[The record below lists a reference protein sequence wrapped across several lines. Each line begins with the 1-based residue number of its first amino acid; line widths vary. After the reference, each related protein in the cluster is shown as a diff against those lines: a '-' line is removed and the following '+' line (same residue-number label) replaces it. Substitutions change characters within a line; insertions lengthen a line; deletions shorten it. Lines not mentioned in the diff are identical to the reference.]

1 MSSTFINRVNPSGG
15 TALIEGSSIHWKGH
29 RGWPYTIADCGR
41 MLDEWG
47 IQEGRNMRMSSN
59 YQLHGILKPI
69 LLGPVFMDQK
79 NLSTGFS
86 IRDPWEMPERV
97 RNIVYC
103 LSNCC
108 DNDCSSRFTASNYDY
123 KCCCWKKWLDKLK
136 DGSNTTCSVFFFPK
150 ERAIWTLSVVSC
162 LPMLM
167 PLGLENNI
175 PENKL
180 LLVSINFTPETSH
193 SCLKLWYCI
202 SHVFQDVFVG
212 SCSFHGKIHGLTRFS
227 RSVASFAPEKK
238 PLAGKKN
245 QAGPSEP
252 SSFREDHYLVEGL
265 GFGATEYLQH
275 SQGITLFVGH
285 CVCKKSQVA
294 KTDRY
299 GHNALF
305 SAAMNGNLA
314 VVKCLLEAAGAV
326 PKNSAKQSVQQKNG
340 GFMVESVES
349 LWNHYTCRKTSN
361 PEETYSKILT
371 SGLNSLEKL
380 AGKKPTACFADLL
393 LNDFFKWIRRSNLT

>member
-1 MSSTFINRVNPSGG
+1 
-15 TALIEGSSIHWKGH
+15 
-29 RGWPYTIADCGR
+29 
-41 MLDEWG
+41 ML
-47 IQEGRNMRMSSN
+47 
-59 YQLHGILKPI
+59 LLKKMA
-69 LLGPVFMDQK
+69 GQ
-79 NLSTGFS
+79 
-86 IRDPWEMPERV
+86 
-97 RNIVYC
+97 
-103 LSNCC
+103 
-108 DNDCSSRFTASNYDY
+108 
-123 KCCCWKKWLDKLK
+123 LK

-202 SHVFQDVFVG
+202 SYVFQDVFLG

-245 QAGPSEP
+245 EAGPSEP
-252 SSFREDHYLVEGL
+252 SILFSGTALLLVSGGSL
-265 GFGATEYLQH
+265 SGRRV
-275 SQGITLFVGH
+275 GIWGHRIPPTFSWHNLFVGL
-285 CVCKKSQVA
+285 CVFKKSQVA

-326 PKNSAKQSVQQKNG
+326 PKNSGKQSVQQKNG
-340 GFMVESVES
+340 GFMVES
-349 LWNHYTCRKTSN
+349 LWNH
-361 PEETYSKILT
+361 
-371 SGLNSLEKL
+371 
-380 AGKKPTACFADLL
+380 
-393 LNDFFKWIRRSNLT
+393 